1 MQVMIVLEHF
11 PKEDLRKFLVQMGR
25 RYALYV
31 ICGLL
36 CPQCLIARHHEKHG
50 VWGTKV

>member
-25 RYALYV
+25 RYIILQSFEYGK
-31 ICGLL
+31 C
-36 CPQCLIARHHEKHG
+36 
-50 VWGTKV
+50 